1 MIYDWK
7 LLFWLPQTE
16 KQTDEKKNDW
26 GRIRN
31 GIFFR
36 EYQIATGIFDGLV
49 ESNFD

>member
-16 KQTDEKKNDW
+16 KQTDEKKMIGVEFEMDF
-26 GRIRN
+26 
-31 GIFFR
+31 FFR